1 MAETMELAI
10 AQKRN
15 EVLDTIQHTVSEYY
29 NIDLNKNTEDNIKK
43 KQNIA
48 MFVSKLTTTKDK
60 NGDIAI
66 MKASTESI
74 RECALAYANG
84 DFDFFRNQAYLIAY
98 GDKLQFIV
106 SKDGLACAAKKIV
119 PGLEL
124 FSDIVYKGDTFEY
137 EKVGGRTIIKK
148 HVQPIENITC
158 KIDDIV
164 CAYATAWKD
173 GVQIEEIIMTMKEI
187 TNALANAHR
196 SLTDFHKNN
205 PKIMLGKFPLRQ
217 LCKKIINQNVS
228 MEVRQVLGDED
239 TIEVEPATI
248 ETKPE
253 SVAINFEE
261 KEVKPKRTTKKAT
274 ETKIEE
280 EPKQETI
287 FDSGIS
293 ETIKDGVS
301 IFDMMDKKEQAEP
314 VIRTVKYA
322 EWKNKLQL
330 EMTDWRAVDHSYD
343 EITKTIKIEKIG

>member
-1 MAETMELAI
+1 MELAI

-29 NIDLNKNTEDNIKK
+29 NIDLNKNTEDSIKK

-60 NGDIAI
+60 NGDTAI
-66 MKASTESI
+66 MKASPESI
-74 RECALAYANG
+74 RECALAYVNG
-84 DFDFFRNQAYLIAY
+84 DFDFFRNQAYLISY
-98 GDKLQFIV
+98 GNTIQFIV

-124 FSDIVYKGDTFEY
+124 FSDIVYKNDTFEY

-148 HVQPIENITC
+148 HVQPIENVTC

-173 GVQIEEIIMTMKEI
+173 GVQVEANIMTMKEI
-187 TNALANAHR
+187 TNALATAHR

-239 TIEVEPATI
+239 TIEVEPTTI

-261 KEVKPKRTTKKAT
+261 KEVKPKRTTKKAA

-287 FDSGIS
+287 FDSDIS

-330 EMTDWRAVDHSYD
+330 EMTDWRAIDHSYD